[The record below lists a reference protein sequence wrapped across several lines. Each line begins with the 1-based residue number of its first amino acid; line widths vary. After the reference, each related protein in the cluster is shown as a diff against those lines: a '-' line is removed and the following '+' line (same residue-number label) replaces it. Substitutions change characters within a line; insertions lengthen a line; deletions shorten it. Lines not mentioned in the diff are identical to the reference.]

1 MQYSSWLRVLCVTV
15 INYYWRSDCAWS
27 VSTQHR
33 ATTLVT
39 WFALATERV
48 LSSPSITLCIAWLLY
63 LFVISLSCVL
73 IALSPPPGHIFSSL
87 WRFVS
92 FLDFLI
98 TLSSYN
104 SFFLWL
110 LLQNYFECVLLVVS
124 NIVALKKIADLWSWG
139 NISYRDDKVIL
150 YVLKWQWWLDFSSLV
165 SYWERCAQVRYQ
177 ISRGSSWGWSRT

>member
-1 MQYSSWLRVLCVTV
+1 MLVPLSFPGSQRYKIIPISSLIRQYSSWLRVTV

-48 LSSPSITLCIAWLLY
+48 LSSPSTTLCIAWLLY

-110 LLQNYFECVLLVVS
+110 LLQNYFECVILVVS
-124 NIVALKKIADLWSWG
+124 NFVALKKIVDLWSWG
-139 NISYRDDKVIL
+139 NISYRDDKW
-150 YVLKWQWWLDFSSLV
+150 YFPFSSDNDD
-165 SYWERCAQVRYQ
+165 
-177 ISRGSSWGWSRT
+177 